1 MVASLKKAGYSA
13 CAMTTTLTVE
23 KRAETGSTKMAGLR
37 EKGLVPGIVYGPKE
51 EPIQIAVSRI
61 QFEKAWAAAG
71 ESTVITLSGLG
82 EEKEVLIHD
91 VDYDHVRS
99 MPLHVD
105 FYAIEKGKK
114 VTVNVPLSFVGV
126 SPAEKELGG
135 SVVKV
140 LHEIEIEAMPK
151 DLPHEIE
158 VDIVML
164 KNFESAI
171 HVKDLKAPAGVTI
184 LTEGDEVVAV
194 AEAAHELVEEEAPV
208 AVDMSSIEVAERG
221 KKEEE
226 GEEAAS

>member
-1 MVASLKKAGYSA
+1 
-13 CAMTTTLTVE
+13 MTTTLTVE
-23 KRAETGSTKMAGLR
+23 KRTETGSTKMAGLR
-37 EKGLVPGIVYGPKE
+37 DKGFVPGIVYGPKE
-51 EPIQIAVSRI
+51 EPIQIAVSRVH
-61 QFEKAWAAAG
+61 FEKAWASAG

-114 VTVNVPLSFVGV
+114 VTVNVPLSFVGT

-135 SVVKV
+135 SIVKV

-158 VDIVML
+158 VDVALL
-164 KNFESAI
+164 KDFESSI
-171 HVKDLKAPAGVTI
+171 HVKDIKAPAGVTI
-184 LTEGDEVVAV
+184 LTEGEEVVAV
-194 AEAAHELVEEEAPV
+194 AEAAKEIVEEEPAAP
-208 AVDMSSIEVAERG
+208 VDMSSIEVAERG

-226 GEEAAS
+226 GEAAEA